1 MAVYKLDLNDCD
13 DDDYDLL
20 GVHTTLECYHLA
32 YFMNKNFD
40 IQFERKKNIDSFE
53 FYEFD
58 DEKNMMLWNI
68 ISNKTVKSIADKE
81 NSPEALFKIDAE
93 QVVYLLP
100 EYKKVDYLIKLSD
113 NTYNLQNMI
122 DKMKAIPQIITT
134 FAIDVTKLKS
144 KNNLNFY

>member
-13 DDDYDLL
+13 DDNYDLL

-40 IQFERKKNIDSFE
+40 IQFERKKNVDDFE

-58 DEKNMMLWNI
+58 DEKNKMLWNI
-68 ISNKTVKSIADKE
+68 ISNKTVKQIQVDDN
-81 NSPEALFKIDAE
+81 NSGGLFQMNAE
-93 QVVYLLP
+93 QTVYVLP
-100 EYKKVDYLIKLSD
+100 EYKKVDYLVKMTD
-113 NTYNLQNMI
+113 NTYNVQNII
-122 DKMKAIPQIITT
+122 DKMKALPQVITT
-134 FAIDVTKLKS
+134 FAIDVSNLKS

>member
-32 YFMNKNFD
+32 YFMNKNFN
-40 IQFERKKNIDSFE
+40 IQFERKENLDRFE

-58 DEKNMMLWNI
+58 DEKNKMLWNI
-68 ISNKTVKSIADKE
+68 VSNKAVQEKRTKTTQ
-81 NSPEALFKIDAE
+81 NSLFRIDAE
-93 QVVYLLP
+93 EVIYLLP
-100 EYKKVDYLIKLSD
+100 EHKKVDYLIKITD
-113 NTYNLQNMI
+113 NTCDIQNMI
-122 DKMKAIPQIITT
+122 DKMKTIPQIITT
-134 FAIDVTKLKS
+134 FAIDISKLKS